1 MKMFR
6 ILVIVLLLFF
16 NCSKDVDVQTF
27 EMEPPLTDVLTFE
40 LSFGDENT
48 IDKDEFLLARPRSRR
63 IVVNQNEDIYVY
75 DEYKIKV
82 YDKNGNPKTIF
93 GRMGNGPG
101 EFRGIVRPLKISP
114 EGILSVY
121 DRGFPSYISLFSP
134 EHKLIAKRSIEN
146 NEIFKSIR
154 DSYKLE
160 RDPELYALGENEFIL
175 MGNDVQEENNP
186 QDDVYYEYLFHLN
199 QGDVNLITK
208 QRNVFTFISII
219 GNAFSRGGTGFTGR
233 LNYTILPN
241 RRLLYSHAAHDASVE
256 NGIGTAV
263 LHIVSL
269 DTGEMNDIQFTYEPR
284 EITDS
289 EIEIYDY
296 MGESKSVIMQHNSE
310 ILARKI
316 KSALQEAGYHA
327 PFHSIISDRNFV
339 FLIYNKL
346 FLKDNQFLRNGYLIY
361 CIDTI
366 KQKQVSSFLL
376 EELPDFIYNGYL
388 YNIGE
393 STEGFAVIEKYKIDP
408 AVYGK

>member
-1 MKMFR
+1 MKV
-6 ILVIVLLLFF
+6 LV
-16 NCSKDVDVQTF
+16 T
-27 EMEPPLTDVLTFE
+27 
-40 LSFGDENT
+40 
-48 IDKDEFLLARPRSRR
+48 
-63 IVVNQNEDIYVY
+63 
-75 DEYKIKV
+75 
-82 YDKNGNPKTIF
+82 
-93 GRMGNGPG
+93 
-101 EFRGIVRPLKISP
+101 
-114 EGILSVY
+114 
-121 DRGFPSYISLFSP
+121 
-134 EHKLIAKRSIEN
+134 
-146 NEIFKSIR
+146 
-154 DSYKLE
+154 
-160 RDPELYALGENEFIL
+160 
-175 MGNDVQEENNP
+175 
-186 QDDVYYEYLFHLN
+186 
-199 QGDVNLITK
+199 
-208 QRNVFTFISII
+208 
-219 GNAFSRGGTGFTGR
+219 GGTGFTGR
-233 LNYTILPN
+233 LNYNVLPG